1 MTNPLIQIL
10 DRHPE
15 YTRLRDA
22 MVNGE
27 GPAGVFGLG
36 ESHKGHI
43 AAALSTGRAVLLVAP
58 NEVAAVKLHDDIA
71 CYDIPCAHF
80 PTREI
85 PLSGNGFAA
94 RDSIEERRV
103 AVLSALAAGKTMTV
117 VTCIQALMQRTVA
130 PEIIKNSLHSYEAGQ
145 TIEPRDMVSELV
157 MAGYERVDVCE
168 APGQV
173 CLRGGY
179 VDVYPIA
186 AENPVRIEFF
196 GDEID
201 TLRIY
206 DPLTQRS
213 VDNVD
218 HIDVPPATEMPITDE
233 ARARALKLLKKRK
246 AEELASAL
254 EEGGRPDNSVALLP
268 LFYPGETTL
277 FDYIDKDWI
286 ILIDEPARL
295 EESGKISYQEFL
307 EGVSSLMQA
316 GEIQPE
322 QANLT
327 VSPLE
332 TIKRMD
338 TRRTA
343 MMFALTR
350 SYGLIGQRC
359 IFKFDTRPVSRYV
372 GREELLAEDI
382 EAWKKSNT
390 SVLIYAGTHAKRLQ
404 DRLLDSNHIVP
415 IKEKLDRDIVPGEV
429 LIIEQQLNHGFE
441 YPELS
446 LAVVTENELYGAENR
461 RPSDNKKKRRK
472 PQLVFSELNVGDL
485 VVHELHGI
493 GRFVGVETLT
503 VGGVQKDYLHLVYSG
518 GDKLYIP
525 TDQLDRVQKYIG
537 MENKP
542 PRLNKLGGTQ
552 RLSKLG
558 SGEWQKTVSR
568 TRDSVKKLAF
578 DLVRLYGERQ
588 KRKGFKFSPD
598 TPWQRKLEDS
608 FPYEPTPDQLTSIQE
623 IKADMESDKVMD
635 RLLCGDV
642 GYGKTEVA
650 LRAAFKAVMDGK
662 QCAMLVPTT
671 ILAQQHYNTI
681 AARFDGFP
689 VKVELLSRF
698 KTPKEEEKIIEGL
711 QNGSVDM
718 VVGTHKLLS
727 KSVKFKDLGL
737 LIIDE
742 EQRFGVGHKEQ
753 IKNIRQSVDV
763 LTLSATPIPRTLHMS
778 MTGIRDMSV
787 IETPPSQRYPVQ
799 TYVMEYSD
807 SVIREAILK
816 EIGRGGQVYFVYNNV
831 SSMEQFAGRLRE
843 LVPEAR
849 VCFANGQMNE
859 RVLEKTMLE
868 FMDHRYDVLLCSTII
883 ESGLDMQNVNTIIIY
898 DADTMGLSQLYQLRG
913 RVGRGVR
920 LGYAYLTYRPNK
932 AMSETAEKRL
942 IAIRELTQFG
952 SGFKIAL
959 RDLEIRGAGNLLG
972 PEQHGHME
980 AIGYDLYCKI
990 VDSAVREAKGEELPK
1005 DIDTVVDIPISA
1017 NIPKRYIPRET
1028 ERLSMYKRIA
1038 FIAAQADVYDVQDEL
1053 IDRYGDIPEE
1063 VQNLIFI
1070 ALIKAAAQR
1079 AYIQRLMVRDGEVRI
1094 VFDPEAP
1101 MDGAKLFAAANNI
1114 AGAAMLPEEVPTIVI
1129 RRPKSDV
1136 KKLCSELTQIVYM
1149 MSDCIVK

>member
-85 PLSGNGFAA
+85 PLSGKGFAA

-268 LFYPGETTL
+268 LFYPGEATL

-295 EESGKISYQEFL
+295 EESGKIAYQEFL

-359 IFKFDTRPVSRYV
+359 IFRFDTRPVSRYV

-415 IKEKLDRDIVPGEV
+415 IKEKLDRDIVQGEV

-461 RPSDNKKKRRK
+461 RPADNKKKRRK

-537 MENKP
+537 GGDDE
-542 PRLNKLGGTQ
+542 GTQ

-711 QNGSVDM
+711 QSGSVDM

-753 IKNIRQSVDV
+753 IKNIRHSVDV

-831 SSMEQFAGRLRE
+831 RNMEQFAGRLRE

-868 FMDHRYDVLLCSTII
+868 FMDHKYDVLLCSTII
-883 ESGLDMQNVNTIIIY
+883 ESGLDVPNVNTMIVL
-898 DADTMGLSQLYQLRG
+898 DADCFGLSQLYQLRG
-913 RVGRGVR
+913 RVGRSNRVA
-920 LGYAYLTYRPNK
+920 YAYFTFRRGRVL
-932 AMSETAEKRL
+932 SETAEKRL
-942 IAIRELTQFG
+942 NALREFTEFG
-952 SGFKIAL
+952 SGFKIAM

-972 PEQHGHME
+972 GEQSGHMQK
-980 AIGYDLYCKI
+980 IGYEMYCKLI
-990 VDSAVREAKGEELPK
+990 RQAVSGQTEERPEVKCELK
-1005 DIDTVVDIPISA
+1005 IGAYIED
-1017 NIPKRYIPRET
+1017 KYIPSE
-1028 ERLSMYKRIA
+1028 LQKLAVYKRISE
-1038 FIAAQADVYDVQDEL
+1038 IDSAADRDEL
-1053 IDRYGDIPEE
+1053 LEELADRYGKPPESVRMLAE
-1063 VQNLIFI
+1063 VAYMR
-1070 ALIKAAAQR
+1070 ALASKAGVERIRQKEDAVIMSFASGYSLDFARVTAAVNAFAPKAA
-1079 AYIQRLMVRDGEVRI
+1079 LS
-1094 VFDPEAP
+1094 
-1101 MDGAKLFAAANNI
+1101 
-1114 AGAAMLPEEVPTIVI
+1114 AGANLAIVL
-1129 RRPKSDV
+1129 RV
-1136 KKLCSELTQIVYM
+1136 KGMKDADITALAVSVLEKINE
-1149 MSDCIVK
+1149 